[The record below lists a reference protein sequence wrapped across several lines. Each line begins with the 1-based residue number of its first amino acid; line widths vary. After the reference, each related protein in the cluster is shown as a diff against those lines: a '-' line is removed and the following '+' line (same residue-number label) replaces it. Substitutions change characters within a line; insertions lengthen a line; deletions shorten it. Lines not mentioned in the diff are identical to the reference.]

1 MKPINRM
8 EQRLYSGELEPDLV
22 AKWMRLLDILSG
34 MRSAAV
40 AYSGGVDSALLA
52 AAAYLALGERMA
64 AFTVRS
70 VVEPPGDSQ
79 AAAELAAQVGFR
91 HHIVDFDDLA
101 QPDFRAN
108 SPSAATSASWSG

>member
-1 MKPINRM
+1 
-8 EQRLYSGELEPDLV
+8 
-22 AKWMRLLDILSG
+22 MRLLDILSG

-70 VVEPPGDSQ
+70 WLSRPETHRPRPSWRLRWVS
-79 AAAELAAQVGFR
+79 AT
-91 HHIVDFDDLA
+91 IVDFDDLA
-101 QPDFRAN
+101 QPAFRAN
-108 SPSAATSASWSG
+108 SPERCYFCKLERLKNIGQLAEQERSRKPAGRLERGR